1 MSLMSLMSLTVII
14 PVMSLMSLIVVMPI
28 MSLIVII
35 SLILIILIIS
45 LISVMSFDFD
55 EDVIRIFFF
64 LSSCSSDA
72 HPGVCDGDILLGC
85 DWDTPALNIEAVAH
99 AECSVR

>member
-1 MSLMSLMSLTVII
+1 
-14 PVMSLMSLIVVMPI
+14 
-28 MSLIVII
+28 
-35 SLILIILIIS
+35 
-45 LISVMSFDFD
+45 MSFDFD

-85 DWDTPALNIEAVAH
+85 DRDTIMQIILIYIYVLSGRSQDLRQRAILLVTLKLRLMLRRELQ
-99 AECSVR
+99 RQR

>member
-1 MSLMSLMSLTVII
+1 
-14 PVMSLMSLIVVMPI
+14 
-28 MSLIVII
+28 
-35 SLILIILIIS
+35 
-45 LISVMSFDFD
+45 MSFDLN

-85 DWDTPALNIEAVAH
+85 DRDTIMQIILIYIYVLSGRSQDLHQRAILLVTLKLRLMLRRELQ
-99 AECSVR
+99 RQR